1 MFFLCLILSQPPP
14 IRVLILGPKGAGKSL
29 HGRHLAAKLGLFHI
43 KYRERLQELI
53 LAKTKKRIGP
63 EYEEPEEEEEEDDE

>member
-1 MFFLCLILSQPPP
+1 M
-14 IRVLILGPKGAGKSL
+14 

-43 KYRERLQELI
+43 KYRERLQELV

-63 EYEEPEEEEEEDDE
+63 EYEEPEEEEEEEEEE